1 MLKDTSLLVLIIA
14 AAGLVVNII
23 TLIVVIGV
31 LRKFKKEAAKLDAG
45 QAATVEALASVQK
58 EKPAGGESKPAAAAG
73 AGVVFC
79 RNCGSPF
86 DSNNAAC
93 PQCNTPRGYRKEE
106 GN

>member
-23 TLIVVIGV
+23 TLIVVVGV
-31 LRKFKKEAAKLDAG
+31 LKKFKKEAVMLDAG
-45 QAATVEALASVQK
+45 HAAVAVEASVQK
-58 EKPAGGESKPAAAAG
+58 EKQAGGQSKPAVAAG

-106 GN
+106 GT

>member
-31 LRKFKKEAAKLDAG
+31 LKKIKKEAVMLDAG
-45 QAATVEALASVQK
+45 QAAAVEALVQK
-58 EKPAGGESKPAAAAG
+58 EKPAGGQSKPAAANG

-106 GN
+106 GT

>member
-31 LRKFKKEAAKLDAG
+31 LKRFKKEAAKLDVG
-45 QAATVEALASVQK
+45 QAAAVEATVQK
-58 EKPAGGESKPAAAAG
+58 EMPAGGQSKPAAAAG

-86 DSNNAAC
+86 DSSNAAC

-106 GN
+106 GT

>member
-1 MLKDTSLLVLIIA
+1 MFKDTSLLVLIIA

-31 LRKFKKEAAKLDAG
+31 LKKFKKEAVMLDAG
-45 QAATVEALASVQK
+45 QAAVAVEASVQK
-58 EKPAGGESKPAAAAG
+58 EKPAGGQSKPAAAAG

-106 GN
+106 GT

>member
-31 LRKFKKEAAKLDAG
+31 LKKFKKEAVMLDAG
-45 QAATVEALASVQK
+45 QAAAVEASVQK
-58 EKPAGGESKPAAAAG
+58 EKPAGGQSKPAAAAG

-106 GN
+106 GT